1 MKISLLE
8 PGKVYHI
15 YNRARNGDRLF
26 ADEEDL
32 RSFLRLYQAH
42 VAQVAETYAWCL
54 LPDHLHLLLRIR
66 EGAEGSLYKPFAVLF
81 NGYSKAY
88 NRRHGREGR
97 LFMFK
102 LKRMEIRR
110 PSYQAD
116 LVRYINQNALRHG
129 AASEITAYR
138 YSSYRSTVS
147 PVGSLVSR
155 EALERLFGKGRNLA
169 GALAEPVNETV
180 LKCFMLE
187 D

>member
-15 YNRARNGDRLF
+15 YNRARNWEPLF
-26 ADEEDL
+26 TDEEDL

-42 VAQVAETYAWCL
+42 IAPLAETYAWCL
-54 LPDHLHLLLRIR
+54 LPDHLHLLIRIR
-66 EGAEGSLYKPFAVLF
+66 EEAAGCLYRPFAMLF
-81 NGYSKAY
+81 NGYAKGY
-88 NRRHGREGR
+88 NLRHGKEGK
-97 LFMFK
+97 LFFFK
-102 LKRMEIRR
+102 LKRMEIRSR
-110 PSYQAD
+110 TYQAD

-129 AASEITAYR
+129 AASEITSYR

-147 PVGSLVSR
+147 PMGSLVSR
-155 EALERLFGKGRNLA
+155 EALVKLFGRGNNLA
-169 GALAEPVNETV
+169 GALAEPVNETA